1 MHRNATTTPK
11 GRISERLL
19 FHLPVH
25 IYGSVDSCIPTTL
38 QCTDVDRRGGN
49 TTLVTLV
56 IELLLVMNTFHP
68 NDYFEHVM
76 TTLIQVMTI
85 FVKFYVML

>member
-1 MHRNATTTPK
+1 M
-11 GRISERLL
+11 G
-19 FHLPVH
+19 VH
-25 IYGSVDSCIPTTL
+25 GVH
-38 QCTDVDRRGGN
+38 

-56 IELLLVMNTFHP
+56 IESLQVMTTFHS

-76 TTLIQVMTI
+76 TTLTQVMTI

>member
-1 MHRNATTTPK
+1 MIK
-11 GRISERLL
+11 GAKRAYMMVAAIRRRFVSIVTDAALSEFVLK
-19 FHLPVH
+19 
-25 IYGSVDSCIPTTL
+25 TL
-38 QCTDVDRRGGN
+38 NMITNTRGN

-56 IELLLVMNTFHP
+56 IESLQVMTTFHP

-76 TTLIQVMTI
+76 TTLTQVMTI

>member
-1 MHRNATTTPK
+1 MTSGETVEKIMSGLWCQAP
-11 GRISERLL
+11 
-19 FHLPVH
+19 
-25 IYGSVDSCIPTTL
+25 
-38 QCTDVDRRGGN
+38 GGN

-56 IELLLVMNTFHP
+56 IELLQVMTTFHP

-76 TTLIQVMTI
+76 TTLTQVMTI

>member
-1 MHRNATTTPK
+1 MSIVLIIYERGVLGFP
-11 GRISERLL
+11 RIKPDVLM
-19 FHLPVH
+19 P
-25 IYGSVDSCIPTTL
+25 SVYMTSPAL
-38 QCTDVDRRGGN
+38 KGGN

-56 IELLLVMNTFHP
+56 IELLQVMTTFHP

-85 FVKFYVML
+85 FVKFYVIL